1 MKRTERGKYY
11 LKNKLFQKIKIIC
24 SILFVIFC
32 ILLAGCDG
40 QKIPDNST
48 SDKINISEE
57 SSYPF
62 YEVTSPIY
70 TNLTLEHFK
79 KLYVGMP
86 FEDAIKI
93 VGAPHK
99 NEKQDYETGIVT
111 KHYYTAANGREY
123 ILHYKNGTIDRIQY
137 PTFHVTSP
145 VKNDLNMS
153 DIDKIYVGMPYEEV
167 IGVLGA
173 PHDYR
178 GSGIVRDVY
187 RLSDGGEVSIHY
199 QWGSIDSFSKRDKND
214 VLIKIQ

>member
-1 MKRTERGKYY
+1 MK
-11 LKNKLFQKIKIIC
+11 KITTYIT
-24 SILFVIFC
+24 
-32 ILLAGCDG
+32 ILLVAVTLIACNTE
-40 QKIPDNST
+40 KMSDNENS
-48 SDKINISEE
+48 SDESDIS
-57 SSYPF
+57 SVISYPF
-62 YEVTSPIY
+62 YEVDSPICAD
-70 TNLTLEHFK
+70 LTLEDIK

-99 NEKQDYETGIVT
+99 NEKHDYETGIVT
-111 KHYYTAANGREY
+111 KHYYTTTNGREY
-123 ILHYKNGTIDRIQY
+123 ILHYKNGSIDVIQY

-145 VKNDLNMS
+145 VKKDLNMS

-167 IGVLGA
+167 IEILGA
-173 PHDYR
+173 PHDCR

-199 QWGSIDSFSKRDKND
+199 QWGSIASFSKRGKND